1 VDSKPPASDG
11 RPGSD
16 PTATKA
22 SADSRSLEQRLK
34 AQEDLY
40 ASHVDIFSVAS
51 RDALEET
58 RLAAGQLLGQAR
70 VQGGPEHRI
79 EELRKLRQDF
89 QQLLLRWDDARN
101 VLLDL
106 ERSYLRCEE
115 RWRRRPQPAGL
126 DTAERSSAVD
136 REWEEDLELSLR
148 LCEKRAAQLLRLGP
162 EALLAERERLD
173 ALWKFTSRRQ
183 NTEAA
188 DSKSSTG
195 AATSPLE
202 ALKAAVASD
211 SAEPAAPDF
220 TAGSRRSSGIRSRSP
235 PSRKSV
241 EPEGSSAAN
250 SAASE
255 SRSESPGAHQETIET
270 PRAARGEAGA
280 VESARSEERED
291 GGSADSR
298 SDGGGIGNLALGAL
312 AGFAVGALGL
322 LGLLSLQRSHKR
334 Y

>member
-195 AATSPLE
+195 AATDPGHLRHGRAWSLRARLPQTLPRLSRAPNRQ
-202 ALKAAVASD
+202 ALTRK
-211 SAEPAAPDF
+211 
-220 TAGSRRSSGIRSRSP
+220 
-235 PSRKSV
+235 PSRLREQRVGKRALWNQ
-241 EPEGSSAAN
+241 PEVKNVRTAAAQTPVRMGEE
-250 SAASE
+250 SETWHLERWRAS
-255 SRSESPGAHQETIET
+255 P
-270 PRAARGEAGA
+270 
-280 VESARSEERED
+280 
-291 GGSADSR
+291 
-298 SDGGGIGNLALGAL
+298 
-312 AGFAVGALGL
+312 
-322 LGLLSLQRSHKR
+322 
-334 Y
+334 